1 MTALKL
7 ELELHGGC
15 RLELATRAS
24 SCTVHQAALDAT
36 LDRHNKYPLH
46 LLLEAAGLQLTET
59 KKPSR
64 FYARFHGASA
74 LEVAVSLGRE
84 AVAAALLAAGASV
97 RPQAFDA
104 LLLYCPPRARDGMV
118 TLLAGSQVR
127 QMRSNR
133 AAAFLQQSWMA
144 GQAQHQVAKQAFS
157 ARQAHHLQ
165 ACTCHHAMQQQAPGT
180 AFKQSLTGRFTMPHC
195 LRSTA
200 RRPAQRCACCPA
212 GQTGTA
218 TLSRRCCAVR
228 CEGGNRP
235 CKQQRQR
242 DQTSSR
248 PQRQPQAPPCW
259 QACRMKCCCV
269 LLH

>member
-1 MTALKL
+1 MAGLKL
-7 ELELHGGC
+7 ALELQGGC

-24 SCTVHQAALDAT
+24 SCTVHQAQLDAT

-84 AVAAALLAAGASV
+84 AAAAALLAAGASV

-104 LLLYCPPRARDGMV
+104 LLLYCPPCARDGMA
-118 TLLAGSQVR
+118 TLLAGSQV
-127 QMRSNR
+127 NR
-133 AAAFLQQSWMA
+133 MGVCGAAFLQPSWMA
-144 GQAQHQVAKQAFS
+144 DRAQHQVVRQAFN

-180 AFKQSLTGRFTMPHC
+180 AFKQPQTGRSTMPHC
-195 LRSTA
+195 LPLTA
-200 RRPAQRCACCPA
+200 RRPAQRRACCPA
-212 GQTGTA
+212 GQPGTA

-228 CEGGNRP
+228 CEEGNRP
-235 CKQQRQR
+235 CKPQRQR

-259 QACRMKCCCV
+259 QACRTKCCCV
-269 LLH
+269 LLR